1 MTPVVEG
8 SEIVND
14 RTVKRDRRDQQRRKR
29 WPVHGRS
36 LVHVMNAIRKRGRGK
51 SRSENAEP
59 PA

>member
-1 MTPVVEG
+1 M
-8 SEIVND
+8 ND

-36 LVHVMNAIRKRGRGK
+36 LVHVMNAIRKRGLRKSRGK
-51 SRSENAEP
+51 SAEP

>member
-1 MTPVVEG
+1 MTSVLEG
-8 SEIVND
+8 SEIVTD

-36 LVHVMNAIRKRGRGK
+36 LVHVMNAIRKRGLSKSGGK
-51 SRSENAEP
+51 KTEP

>member
-1 MTPVVEG
+1 MTSVLEG
-8 SEIVND
+8 SETVND

-36 LVHVMNAIRKRGRGK
+36 LVHVMNAIRKRGLSKSRGK
-51 SRSENAEP
+51 SAEP